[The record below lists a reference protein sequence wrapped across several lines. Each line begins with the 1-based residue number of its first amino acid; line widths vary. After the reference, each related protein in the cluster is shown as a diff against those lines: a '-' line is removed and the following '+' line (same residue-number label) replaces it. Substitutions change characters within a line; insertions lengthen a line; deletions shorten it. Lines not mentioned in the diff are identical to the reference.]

1 MLPELPKKKSAD
13 PITETRNSQP
23 RLNSG
28 DPIMNEVR
36 AQTKS
41 VSAKKVR

>member
-1 MLPELPKKKSAD
+1 MLPELPKKKSTD
-13 PITETRNSQP
+13 PITDTRNSQP

-28 DPIMNEVR
+28 DPDIKDAR
-36 AQTKS
+36 AQAKS